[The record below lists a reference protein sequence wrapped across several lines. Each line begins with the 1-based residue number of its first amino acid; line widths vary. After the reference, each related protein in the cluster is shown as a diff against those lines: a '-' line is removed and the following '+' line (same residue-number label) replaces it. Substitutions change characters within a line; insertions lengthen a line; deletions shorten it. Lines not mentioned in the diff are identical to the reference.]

1 MNRTIGITAMI
12 VGLLISA
19 ISAHGLDAP
28 DVEIFGGYQFFHAN
42 SGVSFS
48 GFNSFNMNG
57 WNGA

>member
-1 MNRTIGITAMI
+1 MI